1 MKGRNYSNADV
12 VYRYKTTGEVL
23 TDAKAFRDLGFWTM
37 WVEAGELEDPDARS
51 FALNALADTVDWR
64 RVTVTYNPNQ
74 GLAQM
79 AGAITNLGTSMRGAT
94 DAWKTLLR

>member
-1 MKGRNYSNADV
+1 MSRRLFNGQFKNYYSNADV
-12 VYRYKTTGEVL
+12 VYTYMSTGQIL
-23 TDAKAFRDLGFWTM
+23 TDLYEFQDMAFGVLWI
-37 WVEAGELEDPDARS
+37 EAAEFEDPDARS

-79 AGAITNLGTSMRGAT
+79 AGALTNLGTKESP
-94 DAWKTLLR
+94 